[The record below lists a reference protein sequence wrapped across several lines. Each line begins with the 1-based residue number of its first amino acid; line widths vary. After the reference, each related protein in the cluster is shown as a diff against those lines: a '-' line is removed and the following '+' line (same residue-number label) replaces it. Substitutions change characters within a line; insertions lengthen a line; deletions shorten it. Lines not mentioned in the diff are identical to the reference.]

1 MLLHP
6 QKTYNRKG
14 KSTMKNESS
23 IPLTRL
29 EACTLMAREAVS
41 LLGGG
46 PEALDSGEEF
56 REALAL
62 LHSSED
68 LGDGGALLAW
78 VDHELESAKRFAR
91 TGERTDSLVKLDS
104 PLPMPDPAM
113 QLDAVC
119 EILKGVV
126 QEECTQEEWQTAQNA
141 VRMLMEMDD
150 LEDMVLTGK
159 VPAGGFLTVDALRD
173 QLRMAQAALARKQEY
188 ADAEQTLT

>member
-68 LGDGGALLAW
+68 LGDGGA
-78 VDHELESAKRFAR
+78 DDKRDYASVTEAAR
-91 TGERTDSLVKLDS
+91 AARAYVRGKDGLSCDGALVYDQKQKCVVRLFGS
-104 PLPMPDPAM
+104 FPEYARP
-113 QLDAVC
+113 VC
-119 EILKGVV
+119 AQADQKA
-126 QEECTQEEWQTAQNA
+126 QEE
-141 VRMLMEMDD
+141 
-150 LEDMVLTGK
+150 
-159 VPAGGFLTVDALRD
+159 RD
-173 QLRMAQAALARKQEY
+173 R
-188 ADAEQTLT
+188 

>member
-1 MLLHP
+1 
-6 QKTYNRKG
+6 
-14 KSTMKNESS
+14 
-23 IPLTRL
+23 
-29 EACTLMAREAVS
+29 MAREAAS
-41 LLGGG
+41 LLEGGAD
-46 PEALDSGEEF
+46 ALASGTEF

-62 LHSSED
+62 LHSSQD

-78 VDHELESAKRFAR
+78 VDHELENARRFAR
-91 TGERTDSLVKLDS
+91 TGDRTDSLVRLDS
-104 PLPMPDPAM
+104 PLPLPAPAM

-119 EILKGVV
+119 EILKGIV
-126 QEECTQEEWQTAQNA
+126 QEECTQEERQTAKNA

-173 QLRMAQAALARKQEY
+173 QLRVAQAALAQKQGH

>member
-1 MLLHP
+1 
-6 QKTYNRKG
+6 
-14 KSTMKNESS
+14 MKNESRTP
-23 IPLTRL
+23 ITLL

-41 LLGGG
+41 LLEGGAD
-46 PEALDSGEEF
+46 ALDSGTEF

-62 LHSSED
+62 LHSSQD
-68 LGDGGALLAW
+68 LGALLAW
-78 VDHELESAKRFAR
+78 VDHELESARRFAK
-91 TGERTDSLVKLDS
+91 TGGRTDSLVKLDT

-126 QEECTQEEWQTAQNA
+126 QEECTQEEWQTAKNA

-173 QLRMAQAALARKQEY
+173 QLRVAQAALARKQGH
-188 ADAEQTLT
+188 AGAEQTLT

>member
-1 MLLHP
+1 VLPHP
-6 QKTYNRKG
+6 QKIYNRKG
-14 KSTMKNESS
+14 KSTMKSESR

-41 LLGGG
+41 LLEGG
-46 PEALDSGEEF
+46 EDALDSGEEF

-78 VDHELESAKRFAR
+78 VDHELESARRFAR
-91 TGERTDSLVKLDS
+91 TGERTDSLVRLDS

-126 QEECTQEEWQTAQNA
+126 QEECTLEEWQTTQNA
-141 VRMLMEMDD
+141 VRMLTEMDD

-159 VPAGGFLTVDALRD
+159 VPVGGFLSADALRNLLGRV
-173 QLRMAQAALARKQEY
+173 QTALAQKQESSK
-188 ADAEQTLT
+188 AEQALT

>member
-1 MLLHP
+1 M
-6 QKTYNRKG
+6 
-14 KSTMKNESS
+14 KSESR

-41 LLGGG
+41 LLEGG
-46 PEALDSGEEF
+46 EDALDSGEEF

-68 LGDGGALLAW
+68 LGDGGALLEW

-91 TGERTDSLVKLDS
+91 TGERTDSLVRLDS
-104 PLPMPDPAM
+104 PLPMPGPAM

-119 EILKGVV
+119 EILKGAV
-126 QEECTQEEWQTAQNA
+126 QEECTLEEWQTAQNA

-159 VPAGGFLTVDALRD
+159 APAGGFLTADALRNLLGRV
-173 QLRMAQAALARKQEY
+173 QTALAQKQESSK
-188 ADAEQTLT
+188 AEQALT

>member
-1 MLLHP
+1 
-6 QKTYNRKG
+6 
-14 KSTMKNESS
+14 
-23 IPLTRL
+23 
-29 EACTLMAREAVS
+29 MAREAVS
-41 LLGGG
+41 LLEGGAD
-46 PEALDSGEEF
+46 ALDSGTEF

-62 LHSSED
+62 LHSSQD
-68 LGDGGALLAW
+68 LGALLAW
-78 VDHELESAKRFAR
+78 VDHELESARRFAK
-91 TGERTDSLVKLDS
+91 TGGRTDSLVKLDT

-126 QEECTQEEWQTAQNA
+126 QEECTQEEWQTAKNA

-173 QLRMAQAALARKQEY
+173 QLRVAQAALARKQGH
-188 ADAEQTLT
+188 AGAEQTLT

>member
-1 MLLHP
+1 MLPHP
-6 QKTYNRKG
+6 QKIYNRKG
-14 KSTMKNESS
+14 KSTMKSESR

-41 LLGGG
+41 LLGSG

-62 LHSSED
+62 IHSSQD

-78 VDHELESAKRFAR
+78 VDHELESARRFAK
-91 TGERTDSLVKLDS
+91 TGERTDSLVRLDS

-126 QEECTQEEWQTAQNA
+126 QEECTLEEWQTTQNA
-141 VRMLMEMDD
+141 VRMLTEMDD

-159 VPAGGFLTVDALRD
+159 VPVGGFLSADALRNLLGRV
-173 QLRMAQAALARKQEY
+173 QTALAQKQESSK
-188 ADAEQTLT
+188 AEQALT